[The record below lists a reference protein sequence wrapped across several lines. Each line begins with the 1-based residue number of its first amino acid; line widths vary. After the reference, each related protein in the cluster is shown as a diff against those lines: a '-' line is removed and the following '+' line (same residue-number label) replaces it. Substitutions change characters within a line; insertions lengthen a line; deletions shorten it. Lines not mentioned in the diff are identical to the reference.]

1 MDNPTV
7 KNIIGAILGIIVAVV
22 VVGLVEMAGH
32 TIFPPPEGLDIT
44 NPEDQARLME
54 VIPTGAKVAVMVA
67 WFIGSFAGIF
77 AARKIGATSWPSWLV
92 TALMIAASVYTT
104 TLFPHPIWMVA
115 GALLLPIAA
124 LLLAGR
130 MIPLPKP

>member
-7 KNIIGAILGIIVAVV
+7 KNIVAAIVGIIIAVL

-32 TIFPPPEGLDIT
+32 MIFPPPEGLDIT

-54 VIPTGAKVAVMVA
+54 VIPLGAKIAVMVA
-67 WFIGSFAGIF
+67 WFAGAFSGVF
-77 AARKIGATSWPSWLV
+77 AARRIGSTSWPSWLV
-92 TALMIAASVYTT
+92 TALMIAASFYTT
-104 TLFPHPIWMVA
+104 TLFPHPVWMTA
-115 GALLLPIAA
+115 GAVLLPLAA
-124 LLLAGR
+124 LMLGGR

>member
-7 KNIIGAILGIIVAVV
+7 KNIVAAIVGIIVAVL

-32 TIFPPPEGLDIT
+32 MLFPPPEGLDVT
-44 NPEDQARLME
+44 KPEDQARLME
-54 VIPTGAKVAVMVA
+54 VIPLGAKVAVMVA
-67 WFIGSFAGIF
+67 WFVGAFAGVF
-77 AARKIGATSWPSWLV
+77 TARRIGATSWPSWLV

-104 TLFPHPIWMVA
+104 TLFPHPVWMTA
-115 GALLLPIAA
+115 GAVLLPLAA
-124 LLLAGR
+124 LMLAGR